1 MDIYEKICKLIGKDK
16 VSVNE
21 TLLLH
26 HSKDE
31 SDHEAV
37 EPDVVVFPE
46 SKEDVVKIVQYANE
60 NCIPVVPFG
69 AGSGLEGQ
77 AIPVHKGISINFERM
92 NKIVEIRPEDLVAV
106 VQPGVTR
113 VQLNEELKKYGL
125 FFSVDPGAD
134 ASIGGMAATNAS
146 GTLTVR
152 YGGMRDQI
160 LNLEVVLADGRVIQT
175 GSLAK
180 KSSSGYHLNGLFVGS
195 EGTLGVFTEI
205 ALKLHGIPE
214 NILAARCFFKTVRDC
229 VEAAV
234 AILTAGIPIARI
246 ELVDSRS
253 IKAVNVY
260 SDTDYPEAPSL
271 FLEFHGNQAGN
282 QEDIDF
288 VKGIVEEAGC
298 LEFLFETDSLKRAV
312 LWKARHGLNYAL
324 RHGSPGLASL
334 TTDVCV
340 PISALSANV
349 EFADSQLDALGLK
362 GGIVGHVGDGNFH
375 VMILFDPNSQEEID
389 KAKELNRQIVNKAL
403 YSGGTCTGEHGVG
416 LGKLEFQRKEHG
428 EALDVMIGFKQF
440 LDPHNILNPGK
451 VFPAIEKKA

>member
-1 MDIYEKICKLIGKDK
+1 MDIYIEMCDLIGKSK
-16 VSVNE
+16 VSINE
-21 TLLLH
+21 TLLQH
-26 HSKDE
+26 HSNDE
-31 SDHEAV
+31 SDYEAV
-37 EPDVVVFPE
+37 KPDVVVFPE
-46 SKEDVVKIVQYANE
+46 TKDDVVQIVEYASKHH
-60 NCIPVVPFG
+60 IPVVPFG

-77 AIPVHKGISINFERM
+77 AIPIHKGVSMNFERM
-92 NKIVEIRPEDLVAV
+92 NTIVEVRPEDLVAI

-180 KSSSGYHLNGLFVGS
+180 KSSSGFHLNGLFVGS

-214 NILAARCFFKTVRDC
+214 NIVAARCFFKTVRDS
-229 VEAAV
+229 VDAAV
-234 AILTAGIPIARI
+234 SILTAGIPIARI

-253 IKAVNVY
+253 IKAVNAY
-260 SDTDYPEAPSL
+260 SETDYPEAPSL

-282 QEDIDF
+282 QEDIEF
-288 VKGIVEEAGC
+288 VKEIVEEAGC
-298 LEFLFETDSLKRAV
+298 LEFLFETDSLKRAL
-312 LWKARHGLNYAL
+312 LWKARHELNYAL
-324 RHGSPGLASL
+324 RHGSRELASM

-340 PISALSANV
+340 PISALSDNV
-349 EFADSQLDALGLK
+349 EFADTQLDVLGLK

-375 VMILFDPNSQEEID
+375 VMILFDPNSLEEID
-389 KAKELNRQIVNKAL
+389 KAKDLNRQIVNKAL
-403 YSGGTCTGEHGVG
+403 LSGGTCTGEHGVG
-416 LGKLEFQRKEHG
+416 LGKLKYQRQEHG
-428 EALDVMIGFKQF
+428 EALDVMIAFKQL
-440 LDPHNILNPGK
+440 LDPNNILNPGK
-451 VFPAIEKKA
+451 VLPINEKNA

>member
-1 MDIYEKICKLIGKDK
+1 MDIYKEMCDLIGKSK
-16 VSVNE
+16 VSINE
-21 TLLLH
+21 TLLQH

-31 SDHEAV
+31 SDYEV
-37 EPDVVVFPE
+37 VKPDVVVFPE
-46 SKEDVVKIVQYANE
+46 TKDDVVQIVEYANKHH
-60 NCIPVVPFG
+60 IPVVPFG

-77 AIPVHKGISINFERM
+77 AIPIHKGISMNFERM
-92 NKIVEIRPEDLVAV
+92 NTIVEVRPEDLVAI

-180 KSSSGYHLNGLFVGS
+180 KSSSGFHLNGLFVGS

-214 NILAARCFFKTVRDC
+214 NIVAARCFFKTVRDS
-229 VEAAV
+229 VDAAV
-234 AILTAGIPIARI
+234 SILTAGIPIARI

-253 IKAVNVY
+253 IKAVNAY
-260 SDTDYPEAPSL
+260 SETDYPEAPLL

-282 QEDIDF
+282 QEDIEF
-288 VKGIVEEAGC
+288 VKEIVEEAGC
-298 LEFLFETDSLKRAV
+298 LEFLFETDSLKRAL
-312 LWKARHGLNYAL
+312 LWKARHELNYAL
-324 RHGSPGLASL
+324 RHGSRELASM

-340 PISALSANV
+340 PISALSDNV
-349 EFADSQLDALGLK
+349 EFADTQLDVLGLK

-375 VMILFDPNSQEEID
+375 VMILFDPNSLEEID
-389 KAKELNRQIVNKAL
+389 KAKDLNRQIVNKAL
-403 YSGGTCTGEHGVG
+403 LSGGTCTGEHGVG
-416 LGKLEFQRKEHG
+416 LGKLKYQRQEHG
-428 EALDVMIGFKQF
+428 EALDVMIAFKQL
-440 LDPHNILNPGK
+440 LDPNNILNPGK
-451 VFPAIEKKA
+451 VLPINEKNA